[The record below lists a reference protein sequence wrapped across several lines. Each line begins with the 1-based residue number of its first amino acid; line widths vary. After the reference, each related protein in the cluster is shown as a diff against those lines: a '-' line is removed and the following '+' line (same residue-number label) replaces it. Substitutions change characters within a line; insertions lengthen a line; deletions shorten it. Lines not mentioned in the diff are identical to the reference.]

1 MPETSRFSQ
10 IFLWL
15 FVIFLSVLIGAA
27 IYETLVIWPANFGS
41 PPQSVWT
48 LNDFWRD
55 HPSLR
60 PNAGFHFWIFFTP
73 TTGLLA
79 LINVVFALRASGR
92 YRRPLLL
99 ASVTVVILVS
109 ATFVYYVPTLGA
121 IWDSQ
126 ELGLSGEEVAAKVN
140 MWLILNSVRAVLLI
154 ISWLFLLR
162 AFGLS
167 HQNSQPMPE

>member
-1 MPETSRFSQ
+1 MPKTFRLSQ

-15 FVIFLSVLIGAA
+15 FVVFLSILVGAA
-27 IYETLVIWPANFGS
+27 VYETLVVWPANFGA

-48 LNDFWRD
+48 LSDFWRD

-60 PNAGFHFWIFFTP
+60 PDSGFHFWIFFTP

-79 LINVVFALRASGR
+79 LVNVIFALRASGK
-92 YRRPLLL
+92 YRMLLLL
-99 ASVTVVILVS
+99 ASVPVVILIS
-109 ATFVYYVPTLGA
+109 ATFVYYVPTLGV

-126 ELGLSGEEVAAKVN
+126 ELGLSGDLVAAKVN
-140 MWLILNSVRAVLLI
+140 MWLMLNSVRAVILVVC
-154 ISWLFLLR
+154 WFFLLR

-167 HQNSQPMPE
+167 HQNSQPLPE